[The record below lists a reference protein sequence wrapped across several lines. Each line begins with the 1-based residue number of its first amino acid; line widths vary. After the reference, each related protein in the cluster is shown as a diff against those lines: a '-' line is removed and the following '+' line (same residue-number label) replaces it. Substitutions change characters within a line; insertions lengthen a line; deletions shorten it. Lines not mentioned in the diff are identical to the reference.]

1 MTLAC
6 GLNTRPPFFKRMEAC
21 YNKCIKSFFKY
32 RRLDS
37 VTEMLSELG
46 LPSFNALFNQY
57 VTKFKVRWLMASNDA
72 IGHFIST
79 FYS

>member
-1 MTLAC
+1 
-6 GLNTRPPFFKRMEAC
+6 
-21 YNKCIKSFFKY
+21 
-32 RRLDS
+32 

-57 VTKFKVRWLMASNDA
+57 VTKFKVQWLMASNDA